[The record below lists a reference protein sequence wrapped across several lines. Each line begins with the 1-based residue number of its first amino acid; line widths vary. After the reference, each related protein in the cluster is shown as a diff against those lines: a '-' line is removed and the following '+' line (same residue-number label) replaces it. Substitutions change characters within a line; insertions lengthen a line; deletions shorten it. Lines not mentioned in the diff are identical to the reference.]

1 MRQSS
6 ALGRSPLKTVEQ
18 AFNCSVVRYV
28 GLQSD
33 QTAQLAET
41 FGLLADP
48 TRLSI
53 VVLCMDREIPAGDI
67 ADELGLS
74 ASLVSHHLRLLRAAR
89 MLRAERRGRQV
100 LYSMADACVHD
111 VLNIMIN
118 HLFTQEHGCSGE
130 PHEGGDK

>member
-1 MRQSS
+1 MQN
-6 ALGRSPLKTVEQ
+6 
-18 AFNCSVVRYV
+18 F
-28 GLQSD
+28 GLQPD

-53 VVLCMDREIPAGDI
+53 VVVCMEREVPAGDI

-89 MLRAERRGRQV
+89 MLRAERRGKQV
-100 LYSMADACVHD
+100 FYSMADACVLS
-111 VLNIMIN
+111 VLKIMIN
-118 HLFTQEHGCSGE
+118 HLFIKEHGGSDE
-130 PHEGGDK
+130 PHKGED

>member
-1 MRQSS
+1 M
-6 ALGRSPLKTVEQ
+6 Q
-18 AFNCSVVRYV
+18 A
-28 GLQSD
+28 D

-53 VVLCMDREIPAGDI
+53 VVVCMDREIPAGDI

-89 MLRAERRGRQV
+89 MLRGERRGKQV
-100 LYSMADACVHD
+100 IYSMADACVRD
-111 VLNIMIN
+111 VLRIMID
-118 HLFTQEHGCSGE
+118 HLFIHEQDRTDEHHKGE
-130 PHEGGDK
+130 DQW